1 MVSKWNKPRPKNI
14 DREAVRR
21 IVSELGGSSTKNAAG
36 TKINARIKVAHSG
49 TMNSPSRMRG
59 GIGAFSLI
67 TALPDS
73 ASNSSLASATSKLN
87 GLTTSST
94 VERSESM
101 ASVDE

>member
-1 MVSKWNKPRPKNI
+1 M
-14 DREAVRR
+14 RR
-21 IVSELGGSSTKNAAG
+21 IIRELGESSTKNAAG
-36 TKINARIKVAHSG
+36 TKINPRIKVAQSG
-49 TMNSPSRMRG
+49 TMNSPSRMRE

-73 ASNSSLASATSKLN
+73 ASSSSLASATSILN